1 MRCPFCDEEDTQV
14 KDSRSSEDGTSIRR
28 RRSCPSCNSRF
39 TTFERIQLKE
49 LMVIKKNAQL
59 EPLDRDKITR
69 SINSALRK
77 RTISQEQ
84 VEIRVTSIIRE
95 LEACGESEIPSR
107 IIGEIIMKELAQLD
121 QVAYVRFA
129 SVYKEF
135 SKAEDFGNFIKQL
148 SVNDSK

>member
-1 MRCPFCDEEDTQV
+1 MRCPFCAAEDTQV
-14 KDSRSSEDGTSIRR
+14 KDSRSSEDGMAIRR
-28 RRSCPSCNSRF
+28 RRYCGACNSRF

-49 LMVIKKNAQL
+49 ISVMKKSGEL
-59 EPLDRDKITR
+59 EVFDRDKITKA
-69 SINSALRK
+69 INFAIRK

-84 VEIRVTSIIRE
+84 VEIMVSNIVRD
-95 LEACGESEIPSR
+95 LEAGNENVIASLK
-107 IIGEIIMKELAQLD
+107 IGEIIMSQLAKLD

-148 SVNDSK
+148 HS

>member
-1 MRCPFCDEEDTQV
+1 MRCPFCGDEDTQV
-14 KDSRSSEDGTSIRR
+14 KDSRSSEDGMAIRR
-28 RRSCPSCNSRF
+28 RRNCPSCNSRF

-49 LMVIKKNAQL
+49 LFVIKKSGEL
-59 EPLDRDKITR
+59 EPFDREKITR

-77 RTISQEQ
+77 RTISSEQ
-84 VEIRVTSIIRE
+84 VELRVTNIIRN
-95 LEACGESEIPSR
+95 LEASGENEIPTKN
-107 IIGEIIMKELAQLD
+107 IGEIIMRELASLD

-148 SVNDSK
+148 S

>member
-1 MRCPFCDEEDTQV
+1 MRCPFCGDEDTQV
-14 KDSRSSEDGTSIRR
+14 KDSRSSEDGMAIRR
-28 RRSCPSCNSRF
+28 RRNCPSCNSRF

-49 LMVIKKNAQL
+49 LFVIKKSGEL
-59 EPLDRDKITR
+59 EPFDREKITR

-77 RTISQEQ
+77 RTISGEQ
-84 VEIRVTSIIRE
+84 VELRVTNIIRN
-95 LEACGESEIPSR
+95 LEASGENEIPTKN
-107 IIGEIIMKELAQLD
+107 IGEIIMRELASLD

-148 SVNDSK
+148 S

>member
-1 MRCPFCDEEDTQV
+1 MRCPFCGEEDTQV
-14 KDSRSSEDGTSIRR
+14 KDSRSSEDGMTIRR
-28 RRSCPSCNSRF
+28 RRNCPSCHSRF

-49 LMVIKKNAQL
+49 LFVIKKSGEL
-59 EPLDRDKITR
+59 EPFDREKITR

-77 RTISQEQ
+77 RTITREQ
-84 VEIRVTSIIRE
+84 VELRVTNIVRN
-95 LEACGESEIPSR
+95 LETSGENEIPTKN
-107 IIGEIIMKELAQLD
+107 IGEIIMKELASLD

-148 SVNDSK
+148 S